1 MIGAQ
6 KLGIGVRRNARLSA
20 KGFSGRGKQPL
31 LAGMSSGVVLSAD
44 AGTLSTAKLTYSST
58 LNHTRPVT
66 IKTAFLS

>member
-20 KGFSGRGKQPL
+20 KGFSGMGKQPL

-44 AGTLSTAKLTYSST
+44 AGTL
-58 LNHTRPVT
+58 
-66 IKTAFLS
+66 